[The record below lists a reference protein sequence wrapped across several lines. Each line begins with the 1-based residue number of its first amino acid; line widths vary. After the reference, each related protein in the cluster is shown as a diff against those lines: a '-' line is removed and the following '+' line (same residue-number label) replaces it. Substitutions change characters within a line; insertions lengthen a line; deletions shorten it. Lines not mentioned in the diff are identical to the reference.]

1 MSKKQNLYVGRSGQ
15 MAVMSEF
22 LLRGWNVALPEVDVG
37 DDVFVVHD
45 VKGDFFRI
53 QVKAAMGRAQKSGYY
68 AQFSVGQKQLLELRT
83 PELFFI
89 FVTRL
94 ENRWDAFVILR
105 QSDLRREHEAH
116 GIGSLNKNGYI
127 TFRFTFRDGKAT
139 AGKRDLSAYLGDWTR
154 WPEITH

>member
-53 QVKAAMGRAQKSGYY
+53 QVKTAVGRAQKSGYY
-68 AQFSVGQKQLLELRT
+68 AQFSVGQKQLLEPRP

-89 FVTRL
+89 FVTRI
-94 ENRWDAFVILR
+94 ENRWDAFVILN
-105 QSDLRREHEAH
+105 QDDLRREHELH
-116 GIGSLNKNGYI
+116 KVGSLNENGYI
-127 TFRFTFRDGKAT
+127 IFRFTFQNGKVI
-139 AGKRDLSAYLGDWTR
+139 AGKRDLSTHLGDWTK
-154 WPEITH
+154 WPEILH